1 MILIIFEEKDS
12 ILEENNGNPNEL
24 SKRHFDVYITIIG
37 ILTICMTAPALFFI
51 RDKPPS
57 PPSMVAT
64 KSRPV

>member
-1 MILIIFEEKDS
+1 MILIIFDEKDS
-12 ILEENNGNPNEL
+12 IPEDFNGNPNDV

-37 ILTICMTAPALFFI
+37 IMTICMCAPALFLI